1 MRLCV
6 GLSCL
11 AGLIKLEE
19 IGLDHGTYQAQPDS
33 AVNPQIAPTHRLTIS
48 GTLPAGKVPL
58 MA

>member
-6 GLSCL
+6 GLRCL
-11 AGLIKLEE
+11 AGLINLEE

-33 AVNPQIAPTHRLTIS
+33 AVNPLIAPIHRLTVS

-58 MA
+58 TA